1 MEKMKKNK
9 IIGIILIGVVVIAAF
24 FGKKSLDLK
33 KTNDFLKIKIEGN
46 NYQIGK
52 NTVGDFLGN
61 GWKLGDK
68 DLEGV
73 PKNSGGS
80 LPMVKDNKVIIVI
93 WNSGNNVVI
102 NKSRVEGV
110 CINKKYNVDFKCS
123 NKSKELY
130 DGIKKKSSNN
140 REGYSYCA
148 EKFNSAFVSVYY
160 DNGDEIVTVGR
171 GDIGIRVSKESF
183 DIIH

>member
-1 MEKMKKNK
+1 MKKNK
-9 IIGIILIGVVVIAAF
+9 IIGIILIVVVVIAAF

-61 GWKLGDK
+61 GWKLGNK

-73 PKNSGGS
+73 PKNSGGT
-80 LPMVKDNKVIIVI
+80 LRMVKDNKVIVVI
-93 WNSGNNVVI
+93 WNSGNNVGI
-102 NKSRVEGV
+102 NKSRVEEV
-110 CINKKYNVDFKCS
+110 CINKKYNVDFKFS

-140 REGYSYCA
+140 REDVLLT
-148 EKFNSAFVSVYY
+148 EKFNSAFVSFYY
-160 DNGDEIVTVGR
+160 DKGDEIVTVCKE
-171 GDIGIRVSKESF
+171 DSGIVVSKESF